1 MDHKLSMNALMIAL
15 TVGAVVCF
23 GAFLLYGIWID
34 GKRQEMRDKHLH
46 PVTTASGA
54 VEAREDTHDD

>member
-1 MDHKLSMNALMIAL
+1 MEHKLSMNALMIAL

-34 GKRQEMRDKHLH
+34 GKRQEMRDKHLD

-54 VEAREDTHDD
+54 VEAQEDRHDD